1 MAIGACSREEPQPK
15 FQPPTMMSPGFT
27 EETKE
32 KMEWWNNDEIINA
45 KDRKTG
51 DALIE
56 IRQGLVDR
64 SKSPFYLVN
73 NADYETIQ

>member
-1 MAIGACSREEPQPK
+1 MDGVPFVQAGEI
-15 FQPPTMMSPGFT
+15 T

-45 KDRKTG
+45 KDKRTG
-51 DALIE
+51 DAMIE

-73 NADYETIQ
+73 NADYEAIQ